1 MHEACTPVHVP
12 VNFKRNAIRSVAD
25 TLDIS
30 SVRISF
36 VKIYRDVY
44 SHTANMHLG
53 ISLSL
58 LRNKKQRKGSK
69 SGSDGAGYVTCPWH
83 LPAVRGG
90 CSGEAEP
97 GFDVYLL
104 AVLRH
109 PS

>member
-58 LRNKKQRKGSK
+58 LRNKNTKKRKQ
-69 SGSDGAGYVTCPWH
+69 
-83 LPAVRGG
+83 VRLGWRWLRYLSLASAG
-90 CSGEAEP
+90 CSWRMFG
-97 GFDVYLL
+97 
-104 AVLRH
+104 
-109 PS
+109 